1 MCLRGAASIPKQWGN
16 HERDLRM
23 CVIGDF
29 SFRTK
34 WIMNLG
40 QERENKWREGDQI
53 RKKRV

>member
-40 QERENKWREGDQI
+40 QERENKWKEGDQI